1 MHAVEPDNSMLDAIR
16 TVWKRRWKLAVAVFI
31 LAVGA
36 ATSFV
41 YSLPSIYSATATVLL
56 NQAGASGTA
65 PDNAAIP
72 SIQLDSVTE
81 EVLSRERLEDIVRRF
96 NLYPALREKASPETV
111 LERMRRD
118 IRIDRKTGAR
128 QWGQEQTFAFTV
140 RYQGWDPRVVA
151 AVTNAL
157 VYSFVTETTRM
168 QDRQAT
174 GSLDSLR
181 TQMTALRQKLD
192 LQENKINA
200 FKSSHLG
207 ELPEQQSA
215 NLLTLQQLNEQLR
228 ENTDDQAK
236 LMQRRETLLKGAID
250 AGNASLAQLEQE
262 EANLLTRYTDKYP
275 DVVRIRAE
283 IAAKKREQTI
293 ANARGGDAR
302 SRDRANSPLEEE
314 YDALGSELEASRAE
328 ETRLRDEIRDYRKR
342 IENVPLRALQLQ
354 ALTQGYD
361 ETQSLYSALQKRYDE
376 THLEQ
381 SSSNGGHGL
390 YRVIDPAVAPKD
402 ASGPDRSRLLFMAI
416 VLAIGLT
423 AGVTFMAEQLDVSF
437 HSASQL
443 HGYTRVPVLASI
455 PHIVTP
461 ADSLRRRAEII
472 MLMVAMVI
480 ALLILIQLFR
490 MMGSG
495 NETIVWLLAR
505 RGA

>member
-1 MHAVEPDNSMLDAIR
+1 MHAEKPDNSLIEAAKA
-16 TVWKRRWKLAVAVFI
+16 VSKRRWKLAAAVFV

-56 NQAGASGTA
+56 NQAGAPGPAS
-65 PDNAAIP
+65 DNAATP

-81 EVLSRERLEDIVRRF
+81 EVLSRDRLEDIVKRF
-96 NLYPALREKASPETV
+96 DLYPALRRKASPETV

-118 IRIDRKTGAR
+118 IRIDRKTGTR

-140 RYQGWDPRVVA
+140 RYQGWDPQVVA

-174 GSLDSLR
+174 GSLDSLHK
-181 TQMTALRQKLD
+181 QLTALRQKLD
-192 LQENKINA
+192 EQENRINT

-236 LMQRRETLLKGAID
+236 LMQRREALLKGAVD

-283 IAAKKREQTI
+283 IAARKREQSG
-293 ANARGGDAR
+293 ANGVQ
-302 SRDRANSPLEEE
+302 SRDRTASPLEEE
-314 YDALGSELEASRAE
+314 YDALGSELETYKAE
-328 ETRLRDEIRDYRKR
+328 ETKLRAEIGDYRKR

-376 THLEQ
+376 TRLEQ

-416 VLAIGLT
+416 VLAIGLS
-423 AGVTFMAEQLDVSF
+423 AGVTFMAEQMDASF
-437 HSASQL
+437 HSASHL
-443 HGYTRVPVLASI
+443 RGFTRVPVLASI

-461 ADSLRRRAEII
+461 ADSMRRRMETVMLII
-472 MLMVAMVI
+472 SLVV

-490 MMGSG
+490 LMGNG
-495 NETIVWLLAR
+495 NETVVWLLSR

>member
-1 MHAVEPDNSMLDAIR
+1 MHAEKNDNSLIEAVR
-16 TVWKRRWKLAVAVFI
+16 AVWKRRWKLASAVFI

-36 ATSFV
+36 ATSFI

-56 NQAGASGTA
+56 NQAAVSGTA
-65 PDNAAIP
+65 SDNAATP
-72 SIQLDSVTE
+72 SVQLDSVTE
-81 EVLSRERLEDIVRRF
+81 EVLSRDRLEDIVKRF
-96 NLYPALREKASPETV
+96 NLYPALRRKASPETV

-140 RYQGWDPRVVA
+140 RYQGWDPQVVA

-181 TQMTALRQKLD
+181 TQMAALKQKLD
-192 LQENKINA
+192 QQENKINA

-236 LMQRRETLLKGAID
+236 LMQRREALLKGAVD
-250 AGNASLAQLEQE
+250 AGNASLAQLEEE
-262 EANLLTRYTDKYP
+262 EANLLTRYTERYP
-275 DVVRIRAE
+275 DVVRIEAE
-283 IAAKKREQTI
+283 IAAKKREQSS
-293 ANARGGDAR
+293 ANSRSGEVRGGSKAV
-302 SRDRANSPLEEE
+302 SPLEGE
-314 YDALGSELEASRAE
+314 YDALGSELATYKAE
-328 ETRLRDEIRDYRKR
+328 EAKLRDEISDYRKR

-354 ALTQGYD
+354 VLTQGYD
-361 ETQSLYSALQKRYDE
+361 ETQSLYSTLQKRYDE

-416 VLAIGLT
+416 VLATGF
-423 AGVTFMAEQLDVSF
+423 AVGVTFMAEQMDASF
-437 HSASQL
+437 HSAHHL
-443 HGYTRVPVLASI
+443 RGFTRVPVLVSI

-461 ADSLRRRAEII
+461 ADSLRRRVEIV
-472 MLMVAMVI
+472 MLLISLVVV
-480 ALLILIQLFR
+480 LLILVQLFR
-490 MMGSG
+490 LMGSG
-495 NETIVWLLAR
+495 NEAIVWLLSR